1 MDVVRWG
8 ILGTG
13 GIARAFAQD
22 LVLIEDAQLV
32 AVASR
37 SAAGASQIQET
48 FGRETRGYSSYEALV
63 LDPDVDVVYVATPHI
78 VHADNML
85 LCLEAGKPVLCEK
98 PFTMNAEQ
106 AARVVSVANER
117 GLFAM
122 EGMWT
127 RFVPL
132 ISRLRTMIA
141 EGAIGEPKL
150 FVAGLGR
157 ASARG
162 GFSYLFD
169 LAAGGGLLLDATVYP
184 LSLSSFLMG
193 SPVAMTSTVSF
204 DASGVDDQEVIVL
217 DLGQGKMASI
227 TASLNVPIE
236 PTFTIHGTEG
246 TISVD
251 PPIFAPT
258 ALTLR
263 SGEAELRVELPREG
277 IGYTHEAR
285 EVMAC
290 LRAGRLES
298 DVMPLRE
305 TVELIETM
313 DELRRQWRLVYP
325 FEQDQVGIP
334 A

>member
-13 GIARAFAQD
+13 GIARAFAHD
-22 LVLIEDAQLV
+22 LALIDDAKLV

-37 SAAGASQIQET
+37 STTGASQIQGT
-48 FGRETRGYSSYEALV
+48 FGREARTYSSYEALI

-78 VHADNML
+78 VHAENML

-106 AARVVSVANER
+106 AARVVSVASER

-122 EGMWT
+122 EAMWT

-132 ISRLRTMIA
+132 ISRLRTMIG

-150 FVAGLGR
+150 FVAGIGR
-157 ASARG
+157 ASARE

-169 LAAGGGLLLDATVYP
+169 LEAGGGLLLDATVYP

-193 SPVAMTSTVSF
+193 SPVAMRSTVSF

-217 DLGQGKMASI
+217 DLGGGKMASI
-227 TASLNVPIE
+227 TASLNVPVE

-246 TISVD
+246 TISLD

-258 ALTLR
+258 AMTLR
-263 SGEAELRVELPREG
+263 SGETELRIEVPCHGL
-277 IGYTHEAR
+277 GYTHEAR

-305 TVELIETM
+305 TVELMETM
-313 DELRRQWRLVYP
+313 DALRRQWGLVYP
-325 FEQDQVGIP
+325 FELDPIGSP
-334 A
+334 L